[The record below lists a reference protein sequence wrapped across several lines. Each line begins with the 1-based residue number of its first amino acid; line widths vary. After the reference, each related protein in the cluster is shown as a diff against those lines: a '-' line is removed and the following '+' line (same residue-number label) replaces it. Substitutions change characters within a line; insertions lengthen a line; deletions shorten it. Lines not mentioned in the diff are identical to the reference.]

1 MLNSRSRVLPTPP
14 PSHASSL
21 SARRKLNTSEESSSS
36 SGSVLIDTTSK
47 FRIGAPAPLKP
58 LPLENVDVGPE
69 SSARQAFQ
77 TIHTSVY
84 QALTRAG
91 LDVESLLF
99 VQRVVRGEEPCDRD
113 FTILIRTVCTDHWVG
128 ALDAVLEIIQAKNLS
143 WINVEIY
150 DQRAILEFFPV
161 LDPAPEILQSW
172 SVLEPEIL
180 AVLGPETHWTTL
192 TLLKRGYA
200 EEQAA
205 LTVTV
210 GLSNTADRTWQG
222 GKWEQLRDL
231 LFPHNLDIAFV
242 RSSLHTA
249 SWLPPPIALPS
260 NEFDGPIAMGSSM
273 GTTERNG
280 TMGGY
285 VKVLFGGTIYD
296 MCMTNHHVIQ
306 VSSMSQGRCLLLLLN
321 KQSPV

>member
-192 TLLKRGYA
+192 TLLKEDTQKNKPRLRSQSGCPILLIVLGK
-200 EEQAA
+200 EES
-205 LTVTV
+205 
-210 GLSNTADRTWQG
+210 GSNFAICYSLITSILPLCDPVFT
-222 GKWEQLRDL
+222 QLHGFHR
-231 LFPHNLDIAFV
+231 
-242 RSSLHTA
+242 
-249 SWLPPPIALPS
+249 
-260 NEFDGPIAMGSSM
+260 
-273 GTTERNG
+273 
-280 TMGGY
+280 
-285 VKVLFGGTIYD
+285 
-296 MCMTNHHVIQ
+296 Q
-306 VSSMSQGRCLLLLLN
+306 
-321 KQSPV
+321 